1 MVNRH
6 NTIRKLVFNCGI
18 WQSGQLSS
26 ALLGLTQL
34 ESLAMGT
41 PNLSREDVAVFA
53 SLTTLQ
59 QLSLVGAEIGGG
71 GNMVRIAIGIRRT
84 AAYCVEE
91 RLISDAHPSFP
102 G

>member
-1 MVNRH
+1 MNRH
-6 NTIRKLVFNCGI
+6 KTIRKLVFNSGI

-34 ESLAMGT
+34 ESLVMGT

-53 SLTTLQ
+53 SLTALR
-59 QLSLVGAEIGGG
+59 QLSLIDAVIGEGG
-71 GNMVRIAIGIRRT
+71 DTVRIAIGIRRT

-91 RLISDAHPSFP
+91 R
-102 G
+102 